1 MALFGLARAT
11 HISTPSPSW
20 KSHWCVQL
28 VRVKLLRVF
37 STLSGGF
44 LLIELSGGR
53 TCCLISPGTSSP
65 SFRTS
70 NTGCPRSS
78 SLQQSHGNKL
88 VSVFVFMEPLS
99 SRGHVL
105 SAPKTPTTH
114 TPVSMRLTDGRTL
127 PFSYS
132 NPCNVTSLHGISIQL
147 DQCQHF
153 QNIPKQ
159 HTQHHSF
166 TEFTWIPD
174 ALTHFT

>member
-1 MALFGLARAT
+1 MGEGHAASSPLA
-11 HISTPSPSW
+11 H
-20 KSHWCVQL
+20 
-28 VRVKLLRVF
+28 
-37 STLSGGF
+37 
-44 LLIELSGGR
+44 
-53 TCCLISPGTSSP
+53 SSP

-88 VSVFVFMEPLS
+88 VSVFVFVEPLS
-99 SRGHVL
+99 SRGRVS
-105 SAPKTPTTH
+105 SAPKTPSTL
-114 TPVSMRLTDGRTL
+114 TPVNMRLTNGRTL

-147 DQCQHF
+147 EQCQHF

-174 ALTHFT
+174 ALTHFTRSCYTIRKGNCNLKPVLQRKTCLMHTS